1 MAFSVSS
8 AFCAQPSPDPI
19 IIGYPSPALTELPNY
34 LAVNKGFFTAEG
46 LEAKF
51 VRARSNI
58 LVAALVSGSVDYITS
73 ITSSIGGIVGGA
85 QAKIVAGVTR
95 NNPDFLMARP
105 EIGSIRDLKGKKLA
119 VSGFGGAS
127 HQRMLVILR
136 GAGLDPQ
143 KDVNII
149 SVGDAGLRM
158 DQLRLG
164 VIDATVLTAP
174 ALFCRRA
181 GRLQEPG
188 LVQGRRTSPC
198 HRNSHSGAKDQ
209 RETGAG
215 KESTPDSFEEPEIS
229 ARES

>member
-1 MAFSVSS
+1 M
-8 AFCAQPSPDPI
+8 
-19 IIGYPSPALTELPNY
+19 GYPSPALTELPNY
-34 LAVNKGFFTAEG
+34 LAVKKGFYTDEG

-51 VRARSNI
+51 VRARSNV
-58 LVAALVSGSVDYITS
+58 LVAALVSGGLDYITS
-73 ITSSIGGIVGGA
+73 VATSIGGIMGGVP
-85 QAKIVAGVTR
+85 AKIVAGVTR
-95 NNPDFLMARP
+95 NNPDFLMAKP
-105 EIGSIRDLKGKKLA
+105 EISSIRDLKGKKLA

-127 HQRMLVILR
+127 HQRMLIILR

-174 ALFCRRA
+174 QLFYRRA
-181 GRLQEPG
+181 GRLQEPRLFHG
-188 LVQGRRTSPC
+188 HLVPSR

-215 KESTPDSFEEPEIS
+215 KKSPPDCFEKPKIS